1 MNINFYR
8 KPNSTKH
15 DAWQECHFTS
25 DTDLTALTINPLVSI
40 NGQPFLR
47 QHHSTY
53 LIGKDTCRA
62 HHFAKLLATAVLSGD
77 CPNVPTAQVHD
88 TVPVT
93 IGATSS
99 SGIKQHS
106 LTTYATPRSVLWI
119 DTVHGPHICAQLF
132 HELESHASDK
142 TCIHLVC
149 LDALGEERDNFY
161 ALNRRIENLI
171 QQLKPAL
178 VVIDDI
184 DHFMPF
190 CGVNVATDFCRI
202 VRDVTNHTET
212 SFLFVGYNHLSKK
225 ASTTGNLGKYLF
237 IDSTDVF
244 SLSTQRQVTTVR
256 LVRSYDLSH
265 HPDNT
270 EFHFTI
276 GDDNLPHEAD
286 VITTVK
292 TGMDPDT
299 LSNII
304 SDVLQPGDALT
315 ADELTKQVTTRHQQL
330 KRMARSQA
338 IIEQALSHNII
349 KKEKDDS
356 DKYTLFNTS
365 LTIPPHPS
373 QDCIHPSSVSSA
385 SPASPVSPML

>member
-15 DAWQECHFTS
+15 DAWQECHITS

-53 LIGKDTCRA
+53 LTGKDTCRA

-77 CPNVPTAQVHD
+77 CPSVPTAQVHD

-93 IGATSS
+93 IGTTSS

-106 LTTYATPRSVLWI
+106 LTTFATPRSVLWI

-142 TCIHLVC
+142 TGIHLVC

-171 QQLKPAL
+171 QRLKPAL

-276 GDDNLPHEAD
+276 GEDNLPHEAD
-286 VITTVK
+286 LIATVK
-292 TGMDPDT
+292 TGIDPDT

-315 ADELTKQVTTRHQQL
+315 ADELTKQVTIRHQQL

-338 IIEQALSHNII
+338 IIEQALSLNII
-349 KKEKDDS
+349 KKETDER

-365 LTIPPHPS
+365 LTIPPLPS
-373 QDCIHPSSVSSA
+373 QVSSHPSSVASA
-385 SPASPVSPML
+385 SSVSPMP